1 MQIDNS
7 NSGLQIR
14 FSCLNLG
21 KITTMSDIKNLTIKE
36 WNIDDRPREKMLA
49 KGISALSDAE
59 LLAILISTGTKSQ
72 SALDLARAVLQS
84 AGNNLNQLGKFTVA
98 DFLKTNGIGKAKAVT
113 IMAALELGRR
123 RQGIDRGQV
132 EIKSS
137 TDAFAIMQPVIGD
150 LPHEEF
156 WVLFLNTG
164 NRLIDKACVGRGGIN
179 ATIVDVRI
187 LMKMAVEKL
196 ATGLLLAHNHPSG
209 SLTPSTEDKRLTQKI
224 IEAGKLLDIR
234 VLDHVV
240 ITDKQFF
247 SFADHSML

>member
-1 MQIDNS
+1 
-7 NSGLQIR
+7 
-14 FSCLNLG
+14 
-21 KITTMSDIKNLTIKE
+21 MSDIKNLTIKE

-84 AGNNLNQLGKFTVA
+84 AGNNLNQLGKFAVA

-123 RQGIDRGQV
+123 RQGIDREQI

-137 TDAFAIMQPVIGD
+137 IDAFNIMQPIVGD

-156 WVLFLNTG
+156 WVLFLSTS

-179 ATIVDVRI
+179 ATTVDVRI
-187 LMKMAVEKL
+187 VMKVAVEKL
-196 ATGLLLAHNHPSG
+196 AASLLLVHNHPSG
-209 SLTPSTEDKRLTQKI
+209 SLTPSTEDKKLTNRI

-240 ITDKQFF
+240 IADKHFF
-247 SFADHSML
+247 SFADQAILGR

>member
-1 MQIDNS
+1 
-7 NSGLQIR
+7 
-14 FSCLNLG
+14 
-21 KITTMSDIKNLTIKE
+21 MSDIKNLTIKE
-36 WNIDDRPREKMLA
+36 WNVDDRPREKMLA

-84 AGNNLNQLGKFTVA
+84 AGNNLNHLGKFTVA

-123 RQGIDRGQV
+123 RQGIDREQV

-137 TDAFAIMQPVIGD
+137 SDAFSVMHPLIGD

-179 ATIVDVRI
+179 STSVDVRI
-187 LMKMAVEKL
+187 IMKMAVEKL
-196 ATGLLLAHNHPSG
+196 ATSILLVHNHPSG
-209 SLTPSTEDKRLTQKI
+209 SLTPSAEDKRLTQKV

-247 SFADHSML
+247 SFADQAML

>member
-1 MQIDNS
+1 MGD
-7 NSGLQIR
+7 
-14 FSCLNLG
+14 
-21 KITTMSDIKNLTIKE
+21 MKNLTIKE
-36 WNIDDRPREKMLA
+36 WNADDRPREKMLA

-59 LLAILISTGTKSQ
+59 LLAILISTGTKSL

-98 DFLKTNGIGKAKAVT
+98 DLLKTNGIGKAKAVT

-123 RQGIDRGQV
+123 RQGIDRDQI

-137 TDAFAIMQPVIGD
+137 IDAFNVMQPIVGD

-179 ATIVDVRI
+179 ATTVDVRI
-187 LMKMAVEKL
+187 VMKMAVEKL
-196 ATGLLLAHNHPSG
+196 AASLLLVHNHPSG
-209 SLTPSTEDKRLTQKI
+209 SLTPSGEDKKLTNRI
-224 IEAGKLLDIR
+224 IEAGKLLDVR

-240 ITDKQFF
+240 IADKKFF
-247 SFADHSML
+247 SFADQAML

>member
-1 MQIDNS
+1 MGD
-7 NSGLQIR
+7 
-14 FSCLNLG
+14 
-21 KITTMSDIKNLTIKE
+21 MKNLTIKE
-36 WNIDDRPREKMLA
+36 WNADDRPREKMLA

-59 LLAILISTGTKSQ
+59 LLAILISTGTKSL

-98 DFLKTNGIGKAKAVT
+98 DLLKTNGIGKAKAVT

-123 RQGIDRGQV
+123 RQGIDREQI

-137 TDAFAIMQPVIGD
+137 IDAFNVMQPIVGD

-156 WVLFLNTG
+156 WVLFLNTS

-179 ATIVDVRI
+179 ATTVDVRI
-187 LMKMAVEKL
+187 VMKMAVEKL
-196 ATGLLLAHNHPSG
+196 AASLLLVHNHPSG
-209 SLTPSTEDKRLTQKI
+209 SLTPSAEDKKLTNRI

-240 ITDKQFF
+240 IADKQFF
-247 SFADHSML
+247 SFADQAML

>member
-1 MQIDNS
+1 M
-7 NSGLQIR
+7 G
-14 FSCLNLG
+14 
-21 KITTMSDIKNLTIKE
+21 DIKNLTIKE
-36 WNIDDRPREKMLA
+36 WNADDRPREKMLA

-84 AGNNLNQLGKFTVA
+84 AGNNLNLLCKFTVA
-98 DFLKTNGIGKAKAVT
+98 DLLKTNGIGKAKAVT

-123 RQGIDRGQV
+123 RQGIDREQV

-137 TDAFAIMQPVIGD
+137 SDAFSVMHPLIGD

-179 ATIVDVRI
+179 STSVDVRI
-187 LMKMAVEKL
+187 IMKMAVEKL
-196 ATGLLLAHNHPSG
+196 ATSILLVHNHPSG
-209 SLTPSTEDKRLTQKI
+209 SLTPSAEDKRLTQKV

-247 SFADHSML
+247 SFADQAML

>member
-1 MQIDNS
+1 MGD
-7 NSGLQIR
+7 
-14 FSCLNLG
+14 
-21 KITTMSDIKNLTIKE
+21 MKNLTIKE
-36 WNIDDRPREKMLA
+36 WNADDRPREKMLA

-84 AGNNLNQLGKFTVA
+84 AGNNLNQLGKFAVA

-123 RQGIDRGQV
+123 RQGIDREQI

-137 TDAFAIMQPVIGD
+137 IDAFNIMQPIVGD

-156 WVLFLNTG
+156 WVLFLSTS

-179 ATIVDVRI
+179 ATTVDVRI
-187 LMKMAVEKL
+187 VMKVAVEKL
-196 ATGLLLAHNHPSG
+196 AASLLLVHNHPSG
-209 SLTPSTEDKRLTQKI
+209 SLTPSTEDKKLTNRI

-240 ITDKQFF
+240 IADKQFF
-247 SFADHSML
+247 SFADQAILGR

>member
-1 MQIDNS
+1 M
-7 NSGLQIR
+7 
-14 FSCLNLG
+14 
-21 KITTMSDIKNLTIKE
+21 KNLTIKE
-36 WNIDDRPREKMLA
+36 WNADDRPREKMLA
-49 KGISALSDAE
+49 KGLSALSDAE

-84 AGNNLNQLGKFTVA
+84 AGNNLNQLGKFAVA

-123 RQGIDRGQV
+123 RQGIDREQI

-137 TDAFAIMQPVIGD
+137 IDAFNIMQPIVGD

-156 WVLFLNTG
+156 WVLFLSTS

-179 ATIVDVRI
+179 ATTVDVRI
-187 LMKMAVEKL
+187 VMKVAVEKL
-196 ATGLLLAHNHPSG
+196 AASLLLVHNHPSG
-209 SLTPSTEDKRLTQKI
+209 SLTPSTEDKKLTNRI

-240 ITDKQFF
+240 IADKQFF
-247 SFADHSML
+247 SFADQAILGR

>member
-1 MQIDNS
+1 M
-7 NSGLQIR
+7 
-14 FSCLNLG
+14 
-21 KITTMSDIKNLTIKE
+21 KNLTIKE
-36 WNIDDRPREKMLA
+36 WNADDRPREKMLA

-84 AGNNLNQLGKFTVA
+84 AGNNLNQLGKFAVA

-123 RQGIDRGQV
+123 RQGIDREQI

-137 TDAFAIMQPVIGD
+137 IDAFNIMQPIVGD

-156 WVLFLNTG
+156 WVLFLSTS

-179 ATIVDVRI
+179 ATTVDVRI
-187 LMKMAVEKL
+187 VMKIAVEKL
-196 ATGLLLAHNHPSG
+196 AASLLLVHNHPSG
-209 SLTPSTEDKRLTQKI
+209 SLTPSTEDRKLTNRI

-240 ITDKQFF
+240 IADKQFF
-247 SFADHSML
+247 SFADQAILGR

>member
-1 MQIDNS
+1 M
-7 NSGLQIR
+7 
-14 FSCLNLG
+14 
-21 KITTMSDIKNLTIKE
+21 KNLTIKE
-36 WNIDDRPREKMLA
+36 WNADDRPREKMLA

-84 AGNNLNQLGKFTVA
+84 AGNNLNQLGKFAVA

-123 RQGIDRGQV
+123 RQGIDREQI

-137 TDAFAIMQPVIGD
+137 IDAFNIMQPIVGD

-156 WVLFLNTG
+156 WVLFLSTS

-179 ATIVDVRI
+179 ATTVDVRI
-187 LMKMAVEKL
+187 VMKVAVEKL
-196 ATGLLLAHNHPSG
+196 AASLLLVHNHPSG
-209 SLTPSTEDKRLTQKI
+209 SLTPSTEDKKLTNRI

-240 ITDKQFF
+240 IADKQIF
-247 SFADHSML
+247 SFADQAILGR